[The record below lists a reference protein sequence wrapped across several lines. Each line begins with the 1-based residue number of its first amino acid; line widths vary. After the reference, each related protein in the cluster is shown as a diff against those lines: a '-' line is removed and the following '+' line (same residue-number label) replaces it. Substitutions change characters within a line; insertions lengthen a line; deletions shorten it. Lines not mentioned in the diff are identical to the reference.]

1 MGRPKLDDARDR
13 SYKVR
18 VNEEEE
24 RMLQFIVDHTGQKKA
39 DVFRRSLKEL
49 YNSVRMHNYET
60 KNGPD
65 DLYEGLDGIDLK
77 RIVACPHCG
86 SDNKIDLTDECT
98 STSHERSMGDEII
111 YEFDT
116 EAFKCEKCGRPF
128 RVYGYISEYP
138 LGAFNSED
146 IKTGEAE

>member
-98 STSHERSMGDEII
+98 STSHERSMGDEIL